1 MTYVISRPTK
11 AINSHIQSEYPDL
24 VNNFELFQENFSDEY
39 ILDLPDWS
47 DNTNY
52 SNLESLDELVER
64 LDGNFDPTY
73 TYTVRVPIEYIYS
86 SITQQGG
93 YDRTYDVYTKKS
105 YIDTCR
111 KNLNE
116 EYNGKVKGYRQDDAG
131 TLQGM
136 IRVSV
141 IVDFKT
147 GETKKLL
154 TVVKP
159 LGNNRVLMKLFANKG
174 VPTEVKV
181 DVRFHAVDVNT
192 LDAYIREESEVHTTD
207 AGNRNGQNEQQK
219 FHSGFRAGRQDC
231 VECYNFLYNHGLNYN
246 NIMQIQG
253 IADADDRLN
262 LSNIMG
268 LNSGIGNGMFKRYG
282 EGNVIAAVDSARKI
296 AKEITSE
303 KTIPITPIWC
313 LALMYRV
320 MTDIPFGKTD
330 NSPLLTKGQ
339 LNEFFF
345 KFWEM
350 KNREDD
356 FGGDKTTF
364 GLDELGQTGGV
375 KNYAY
380 IVARMFWENDSLI
393 RWYKSQ
399 RDRKYGFSSD
409 CAPMAYLLSQTDEF
423 LKKEVTRLVA

>member
-24 VNNFELFQENFSDEY
+24 VNNFELFKEKFSDEY
-39 ILDLPDWS
+39 ILSLPDWS
-47 DNTNY
+47 DDTNY

-131 TLQGM
+131 TLQAM

-141 IVDFKT
+141 YVDFET

-181 DVRFHAVDVNT
+181 DVRFQVPN
-192 LDAYIREESEVHTTD
+192 
-207 AGNRNGQNEQQK
+207 
-219 FHSGFRAGRQDC
+219 
-231 VECYNFLYNHGLNYN
+231 
-246 NIMQIQG
+246 
-253 IADADDRLN
+253 
-262 LSNIMG
+262 
-268 LNSGIGNGMFKRYG
+268 
-282 EGNVIAAVDSARKI
+282 
-296 AKEITSE
+296 
-303 KTIPITPIWC
+303 
-313 LALMYRV
+313 
-320 MTDIPFGKTD
+320 
-330 NSPLLTKGQ
+330 
-339 LNEFFF
+339 
-345 KFWEM
+345 
-350 KNREDD
+350 
-356 FGGDKTTF
+356 
-364 GLDELGQTGGV
+364 
-375 KNYAY
+375 
-380 IVARMFWENDSLI
+380 
-393 RWYKSQ
+393 
-399 RDRKYGFSSD
+399 
-409 CAPMAYLLSQTDEF
+409 
-423 LKKEVTRLVA
+423 